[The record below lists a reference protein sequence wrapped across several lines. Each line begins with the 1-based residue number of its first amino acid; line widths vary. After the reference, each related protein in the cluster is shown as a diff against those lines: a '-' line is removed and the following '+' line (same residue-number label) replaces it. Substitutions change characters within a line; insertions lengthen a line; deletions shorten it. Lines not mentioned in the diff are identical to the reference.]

1 MKTRLRTFI
10 GNLTMMVSCWVILA
24 SPASAV
30 TVSTVSPTSGS
41 ITGGG
46 LVTIRGEG
54 FMRREDERFM
64 DIAAGV
70 EHAVLLS
77 RNGHVWTVGR
87 NGYGQLGNGQLA
99 SGYAI
104 TPVDITDSFY
114 LADDDVVTNVFS
126 GDYYSFAVSATGRV
140 FAWGKNNYGQLGD
153 GSRMDR
159 NQPVEITSQFNL
171 TDGDYIRRIAAGVDT
186 TFAITNNGDTYV
198 WGDCRDYLDGQ
209 TNRVYTEQVTPRLA
223 TSWLGENIRQ
233 ISLGNKSAISVRNDG
248 LLTTWGRNLSGEL
261 GRTPVGVANRWS
273 EVSSAYHINE
283 NFDLVEGDEIIDI
296 EAGNGVMAVLT
307 KYHRVYIWGNDQ
319 TGMLGLG
326 GEKPNPADDV
336 TGNDMSSAP
345 LDITD
350 NFDLPSDDC
359 ISQISIGNSHVLA
372 VSQYGQVFSWGEGD
386 YGQLGSEV
394 ELNQPII
401 TDITDRFNLP
411 DDVVIERV
419 LASGAGDP
427 QVASY
432 SYAIDSEGRVY
443 GWGGSAKG
451 LPGINA
457 ITNTNIPTII
467 SDRLS
472 VDVSNVVDVSFGE
485 QPATEYDVISDKV
498 IQAIVPS
505 STVTGSVPISILDAD
520 GNEIDTLVQYE
531 YIPALDLGDG
541 NDDLMGSDDITD
553 NPNGVV
559 DDGESGNDSTGSA
572 DGDDT
577 DDDVDGDIE
586 SDANIA
592 PPNTGFRR

>member
-1 MKTRLRTFI
+1 M
-10 GNLTMMVSCWVILA
+10 ILA

-114 LADDDVVTNVFS
+114 LADDDVVTDVFS

-159 NQPVEITSQFNL
+159 NQPVEITNQFNL

-432 SYAIDSEGRVY
+432 SYAI
-443 GWGGSAKG
+443 
-451 LPGINA
+451 
-457 ITNTNIPTII
+457 I

-541 NDDLMGSDDITD
+541 NDDLTGDNDITN
-553 NPNGVV
+553 NPNGIVG
-559 DDGESGNDSTGSA
+559 DDESGNDSTGSA
-572 DGDDT
+572 TDGDDT
-577 DDDVDGDIE
+577 DDDVNGDIE
-586 SDANIA
+586 PDADIA